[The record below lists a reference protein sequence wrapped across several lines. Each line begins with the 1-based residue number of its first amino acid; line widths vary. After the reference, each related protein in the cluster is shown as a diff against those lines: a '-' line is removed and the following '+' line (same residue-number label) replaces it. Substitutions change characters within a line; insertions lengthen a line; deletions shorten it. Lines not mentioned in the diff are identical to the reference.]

1 MDNDNMIKTN
11 SIVMINEQMNKRN
24 KISGRVYF
32 DYVVLT
38 IHKNTDEFQDNH
50 ICWLEEYVKNNLESA
65 QNMPIVA
72 QFVDCEKSE
81 PLGHGFPGEK
91 NGKPVIYDSE
101 QVGSVVSAEIKD
113 VDVNGTTIRALVA
126 TAYINEVR
134 YPSLAQWL
142 KAQIFDGKA
151 IDTSVEIFA
160 KESNS
165 HIIADYISRDD
176 LDFEICVPKEFDFG
190 GSAILT
196 VEPADSNAI
205 VLEILNSRKIENEK
219 EETKVNMEELKKELE
234 TAKATITDLTSQL
247 NAANEAKDKAEKEK
261 EDKEKELEKKKAEC
275 EECKSECEAC
285 KSECEA
291 CKSECEE
298 KKAECEA
305 CKAKINSLEEEV
317 STLTEYKE
325 GIEKENLIS
334 ELDEKIS
341 QFSDELKTEVKD
353 EIEDFKAEP
362 TAEKSEAIINSLN
375 ALFVKSVLSQKN
387 AKTEKKEDMK
397 INSLFVKTN
406 EADNNEGSELKI
418 FE

>member
-1 MDNDNMIKTN
+1 MDNENVIKTN
-11 SIVMINEQMNKRN
+11 SVIMINEDMNKRN
-24 KISGRVYF
+24 KINGRVYF

-38 IHKNTDEFQDNH
+38 IHNDINEYQDNH
-50 ICWLEEYVKNNLESA
+50 ICWLEQYVQANLESA

-72 QFVDCEKSE
+72 QFIDCDKSE

-101 QVGSVVSAEIKD
+101 QVGSVVSAEIKN

-160 KESNS
+160 KEGNEC
-165 HIIADYISRDD
+165 IVADYYSKND

-205 VLEILNSRKIENEK
+205 VLEILNSRKIDNEK
-219 EETKVNMEELKKELE
+219 EENKVNMEELTKELDTTKTELE
-234 TAKATITDLTSQL
+234 TAKQEKENAEAERDVKVEELQAKEAELEATKAEL
-247 NAANEAKDKAEKEK
+247 EAKTT
-261 EDKEKELEKKKAEC
+261 EC
-275 EECKSECEAC
+275 EEAI
-285 KSECEA
+285 
-291 CKSECEE
+291 
-298 KKAECEA
+298 
-305 CKAKINSLEEEV
+305 AKINSLEEEV
-317 STLTEYKE
+317 NTLTEFKE
-325 GIEKENLIS
+325 GIEKENLVS
-334 ELDEKIS
+334 ELEENIS
-341 QFSDELKTEVKD
+341 QFSDELKEEVKD

-375 ALFVKSVLSQKN
+375 ALFVKDALSK
-387 AKTEKKEDMK
+387 KEVVKEEKKEKME
-397 INSLFVKTN
+397 INSLFVQTN
-406 EADNNEGSELKI
+406 SVDEGEGSDLKI